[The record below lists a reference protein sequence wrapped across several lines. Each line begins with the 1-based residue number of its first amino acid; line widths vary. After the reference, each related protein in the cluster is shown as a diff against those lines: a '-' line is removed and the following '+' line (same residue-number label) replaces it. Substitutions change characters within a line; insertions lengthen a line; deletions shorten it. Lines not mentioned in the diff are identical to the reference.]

1 MNKQKSKIKH
11 LSIGAYVPQPLTQ
24 CLWYIYNNYY
34 YTPCLLF
41 LADAVN
47 HLFTHNPH
55 LHGNV
60 SWIRAMVIPLSLDH
74 NKQLVILASAHPL
87 HILEVLQCSTQG
99 SGIAVYLGCKRE
111 RDWGLPCSTQREDN
125 SIIHLM
131 RIEIKYF

>member
-1 MNKQKSKIKH
+1 MNKQKSKIKY
-11 LSIGAYVPQPLTQ
+11 LSIGAYVPQTLRLTQ
-24 CLWYIYNNYY
+24 CLWYIYNNYD
-34 YTPCLLF
+34 TPCLHLM
-41 LADAVN
+41 ADAEN

-74 NKQLVILASAHPL
+74 NKQLVILTSAHPH

-111 RDWGLPCSTQREDN
+111 RDCPVLDKEKTTQ
-125 SIIHLM
+125 
-131 RIEIKYF
+131 